1 MGAWQRWQFERGSES
16 RGSLIVFTVLD
27 LRLDSGIVNGLQTRG
42 RLLTV
47 DDFNAFRVVQA

>member
-27 LRLDSGIVNGLQTRG
+27 WLLNSGIVNKLQPRG
-42 RLLTV
+42 RLFTV
-47 DDFNAFRVVQA
+47 EDFNAFRVLQA

>member
-27 LRLDSGIVNGLQTRG
+27 WRLDSGIVNGLQTRG
-42 RLLTV
+42 RLFTV
-47 DDFNAFRVVQA
+47 EDFNAFRVVQA